1 MVRPVGRPVA
11 PEAPVLI
18 GSLFAGIGGL
28 DLACERAGLG
38 RVVWQ
43 VEIDP
48 FCRAVLAKHWP
59 DAERFEDVR
68 SVGSATLAPVD
79 VICGGFPCQDVSLA
93 GRGAGLAGAR
103 SGLWFEY
110 LRIVAELRPCGVL
123 VENVGGL
130 ARRGLDTVAG
140 GLVDLGYAVEVSRV
154 AASDVGAPHRRIRHF
169 ILAYADGPRGLQPR
183 GQCGPDGASA
193 PAACGGSPG
202 VGDASRHR
210 QQEPGCIGNGGGVA
224 ALVSAGPRVADPDGE
239 GQPQQGGVV
248 ADERGR
254 LVHGRE
260 LADAHRFGLEVSE
273 RGEER
278 DEQPAAPGGVRHGG
292 RAAESRLGR
301 GVNGLPAG
309 LDGPGPGGAW
319 PAARGEAQAPWEP
332 PRTRA
337 GVVNRPA
344 RLRALGNAVCPQ
356 QGAVAAL
363 RLRALL
369 EGPC

>member
-140 GLVDLGYAVEVSRV
+140 GLVGLGYAVEVSRV

-224 ALVSAGPRVADPDGE
+224 APVDTGATMGDADG
-239 GQPQQGGVV
+239 
-248 ADERGR
+248 
-254 LVHGRE
+254 L
-260 LADAHRFGLEVSE
+260 GLEIA
-273 RGEER
+273 GDLGAP